1 MNPAVIGVIWC
12 LVFVTLEAVQYV
24 FFGGVFQRISS
35 FLFGFLAFGTTTL
48 VIVCWLA
55 IKAPEQ
61 LKNAVRNPGPLIGAN
76 VTAMVSW
83 CAYLTAVQLIEPA
96 VAYTISSGVMPLTA
110 FAAYCLGTAE
120 GEPMRNRIEAFGNLI
135 LLAAVVFLSVVTIA
149 GWSGFVRGGTEVAL
163 AGTFLAI
170 FEGVLFT
177 CMLIYCQRMDR
188 GGVGPAGVFA
198 LRFPLYIVA
207 AGGLAAAGFDHKE
220 EVAALDVVTI
230 VAIGIALTVPPL
242 YALQRAVSLIST
254 LTIGA
259 LTALGPFII
268 FGLQL
273 IEDRVDYAPATLVG
287 LALYSL
293 GAVLAAFGAVRA
305 AQPKGTSGTV

>member
-1 MNPAVIGVIWC
+1 MNPAAIGVLWC
-12 LVFVTLEAVQYV
+12 LAFVTLEAIQYV

-48 VIVCWLA
+48 AIVCWLVV
-55 IKAPEQ
+55 KAPEQ
-61 LKNAVRNPGPLIGAN
+61 LRRAFRNPGPLIGAN
-76 VTAMVSW
+76 VMAMASW

-110 FAAYCLGTAE
+110 FAAYCIGTPE
-120 GEPMRNRIEAFGNLI
+120 GEPMRNRIEAFGNFI
-135 LLAAVVFLSVVTIA
+135 LLCAIVYLSVVTIT
-149 GWSGFVRGGTEVAL
+149 GWSGFVRGGIEVAL

-170 FEGVLFT
+170 FEGALFT
-177 CMLIYCQRMDR
+177 VMLIYCQRMDR
-188 GGVGPAGVFA
+188 GGVGPAAVFS
-198 LRFPLYIVA
+198 LRFPLYIFV
-207 AGGLAAAGFDHKE
+207 AGGMAAAGFDQKVDLSNTE
-220 EVAALDVVTI
+220 IATI

-273 IEDRVDYAPATLVG
+273 VEGRVDCAPATLAG
-287 LALYSL
+287 LGLYSM
-293 GAVLAAFGAVRA
+293 GAMLAAFGAVRA
-305 AQPKGTSGTV
+305 AGPRTPP